1 VARIQGPLLV
11 AGGPLDG
18 WQRPQGARRTGGT
31 WATENVARRQRDQ
44 ANAKRLWTRD
54 TKLAVVVD
62 EIKAAARLGNKSDR
76 VGHTRVGPMY
86 PEDLKYTAQ
95 HEWVR
100 AGEDPDGRVRV
111 GITDYAQ
118 EQLGDIVFV
127 TLPEVGAEVSAGD
140 PCGEL
145 ESTKSVSDVY
155 APVSGTVTARND
167 ALDGSPELVNA
178 EPYGDG
184 WMFEIQPSDPTELSD
199 LLDSTA
205 YRTQVDAAG

>member
-1 VARIQGPLLV
+1 
-11 AGGPLDG
+11 
-18 WQRPQGARRTGGT
+18 
-31 WATENVARRQRDQ
+31 
-44 ANAKRLWTRD
+44 
-54 TKLAVVVD
+54 
-62 EIKAAARLGNKSDR
+62 
-76 VGHTRVGPMY
+76 MY

-100 AGEDPDGRVRV
+100 VGEDSDGRVRV

-127 TLPEVGAEVSAGD
+127 TLPEVGAEVTAGD

-145 ESTKSVSDVY
+145 ESTKSVGDVY
-155 APVSGTVTARND
+155 APVSGTVAARND
-167 ALDGSPELVNA
+167 ALDSSPELVNA

-184 WMFEIQPSDPTELSD
+184 WMFEIQLSNPTELSD
-199 LLDSTA
+199 LLDSAT

>member
-1 VARIQGPLLV
+1 MPTTTPALIADSATSGFHPGTIERRDLGPRDILIDIKFAGICHSDIHTARGEWGDVSYPIV
-11 AGGPLDG
+11 
-18 WQRPQGARRTGGT
+18 
-31 WATENVARRQRDQ
+31 
-44 ANAKRLWTRD
+44 
-54 TKLAVVVD
+54 
-62 EIKAAARLGNKSDR
+62 
-76 VGHTRVGPMY
+76 VGH
-86 PEDLKYTAQ
+86 EI
-95 HEWVR
+95 
-100 AGEDPDGRVRV
+100 AGTV
-111 GITDYAQ
+111 A
-118 EQLGDIVFV
+118 
-127 TLPEVGAEVSAGD
+127 EVGAEVSAGD

-199 LLDSTA
+199 LLDSTT